1 MLINVKQHTLTLT
14 HSNGTVNLA
23 QCEFKLDT
31 QSGLESIKKLLVS
44 GNVVEYH
51 CWVCVYMC
59 VCLQFSLVCFDPV
72 TLSSIAGMRST
83 SQREQIKFA
92 SRLPNHL
99 YCRDVFC
106 GWLSQAPF
114 RIIVTCTNWWL
125 SSSKYKYQ

>member
-51 CWVCVYMC
+51 C
-59 VCLQFSLVCFDPV
+59 
-72 TLSSIAGMRST
+72 
-83 SQREQIKFA
+83 
-92 SRLPNHL
+92 
-99 YCRDVFC
+99 
-106 GWLSQAPF
+106 
-114 RIIVTCTNWWL
+114 
-125 SSSKYKYQ
+125 